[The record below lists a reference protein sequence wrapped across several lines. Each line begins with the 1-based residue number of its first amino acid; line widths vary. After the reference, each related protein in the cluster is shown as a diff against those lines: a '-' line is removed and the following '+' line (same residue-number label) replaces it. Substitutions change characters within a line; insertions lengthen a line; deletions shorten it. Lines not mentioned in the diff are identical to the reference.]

1 MSLELRAE
9 RVVGDERSGVG
20 EYADILGMNSGMVVV
35 EGEGGL
41 SRSMSRSDHSFR
53 ARARACRA
61 MSSSA
66 GMEIRGTNE
75 GGRVGS
81 GGYSGSTEDDRGE
94 LPVEPVA
101 EIC

>member
-1 MSLELRAE
+1 MSLESRAE
-9 RVVGDERSGVG
+9 GVGDGRSGVG
-20 EYADILGMNSGMVVV
+20 EYSDIVGMKSMVG
-35 EGEGGL
+35 EGERVP

-53 ARARACRA
+53 PRARTSRA

-81 GGYSGSTEDDRGE
+81 GGYSGSTEDDRVE
-94 LPVEPVA
+94 FPVEPVA